1 MRKREG
7 IKVLMV
13 DDEAG
18 FLKQAKT
25 FLEKEDPDLQVITE
39 TSAREGVKMIEQ
51 EDFDV
56 IVSDFQM
63 PEMNGIDFLRVIRKE
78 KQMDIPFIMLTGRG
92 HEEVA
97 KEALNLGAD
106 RYLQKTGDPKDQF
119 GILANIIRKEFEKI
133 TEEMYRNLLEFS
145 PNATAVISEDMM
157 IEAVNEEFLDLLD
170 KDREDIEGEHIS
182 TVIKEKN
189 KNKLEKLHTLK
200 RIDEKSGSS
209 SYYTVVE
216 NGSDEEKEAMI
227 SLSFLT
233 DSEKCIINIFDLTE
247 WEMNEQL
254 MSQVKSFD
262 IDDTEDLMEILS
274 EKFRGVIDEEKI
286 RADIKRNCLEEL
298 VILIIANE
306 EKIHG
311 KAIIDELRDLFGL
324 SISAGTMYPIL
335 HDLEERGV
343 LEKHVGIQSKK
354 YSLRE
359 GSQGVEIAKEKM
371 KSVFS
376 QYLLLYQLYRTH
388 LYK

>member
-7 IKVLMV
+7 IKVLMI

-39 TSAREGVKMIEQ
+39 TSARECVKMIEQ

-106 RYLQKTGDPKDQF
+106 RYLQKTGDPNDQF

-170 KDREDIEGEHIS
+170 KDRKDIEGEHIS

-262 IDDTEDLMEILS
+262 IDDTGDLMEILS
-274 EKFRGVIDEEKI
+274 EKFRGVIDEKKI